1 MRERYL
7 AARKDEPVICQ
18 APARRPREH
27 PIYGMRRARRKLYP
41 VWDGAALFKCGR
53 RVPRKMRGQIYCSK
67 ACRRRAIG

>member
-27 PIYGMRRARRKLYP
+27 PRYGMRRARRKLYP
-41 VWDGAALFKCGR
+41 VRDGAALL
-53 RVPRKMRGQIYCSK
+53 
-67 ACRRRAIG
+67 